1 MNLAKDIRCGN
12 CNRLLAKGDM
22 ESGEI
27 EILCP
32 RCKTHH
38 ILRAKRPSTE
48 PHDGL
53 QGDRH
58 SHSSQTSQK

>member
-1 MNLAKDIRCGN
+1 MNQAKDIRCGN

-22 ESGEI
+22 EAGEI

-32 RCKTHH
+32 RCKTMH
-38 ILRAKRPSTE
+38 ILRAKRPNTA

-53 QGDRH
+53 NGDRH
-58 SHSSQTSQK
+58 AHTSQTSPK